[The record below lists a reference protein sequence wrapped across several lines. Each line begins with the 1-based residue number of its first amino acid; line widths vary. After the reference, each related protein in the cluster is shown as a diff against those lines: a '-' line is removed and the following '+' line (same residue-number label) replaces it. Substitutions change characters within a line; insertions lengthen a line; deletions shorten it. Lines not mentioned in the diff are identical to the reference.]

1 MNKQELS
8 EALVNF
14 GLIIDEKTSDQLE
27 QYLIYI
33 LAENM
38 RTNLTAIKD
47 PEEIRSKHF
56 LDSLSL
62 YKYAKESPDLI
73 DVGSGA
79 GFPGIPLAIVLP
91 RLKVTLVE
99 ATRKKCDF
107 LEMAVKELKLTNV
120 TVLNTRAEELPGSYR
135 AELVT
140 ARAVAELGILA
151 ELCLPLVKR
160 KGLFIAM
167 KGPKYQEEIEKAK
180 YALAF
185 LGGKE
190 KEIHEYQLPG
200 NEQRFNLV
208 YEKVKATPAGYPRRY
223 ALIKSK
229 PLGAEE

>member
-1 MNKQELS
+1 MNKQELN
-8 EALVNF
+8 EALVKF
-14 GLIIDEKTSDQLE
+14 GLVIDEKTSDQLE

-62 YKYAKESPDLI
+62 YKYAKDSPDLI

-107 LEMAVKELKLTNV
+107 LEMAVKELKLKNV
-120 TVLNTRAEELPGSYR
+120 TILNTRAEELPGSYR

-140 ARAVAELGILA
+140 ARAVAGLNELA

-167 KGPKYQEEIEKAK
+167 KGPKYKEEKEKAK
-180 YALAF
+180 YALEF

-190 KEIHEYQLPG
+190 KEIQEYLLPG
-200 NEQRFNLV
+200 NEQRYNLV

-229 PLGAEE
+229 PLGEEE

>member
-1 MNKQELS
+1 MNKQELN

-47 PEEIRSKHF
+47 PEEISSKHF

-107 LEMAVKELKLTNV
+107 LEMAVNELKLTNV

-140 ARAVAELGILA
+140 A
-151 ELCLPLVKR
+151 
-160 KGLFIAM
+160 
-167 KGPKYQEEIEKAK
+167 
-180 YALAF
+180 
-185 LGGKE
+185 
-190 KEIHEYQLPG
+190 
-200 NEQRFNLV
+200 
-208 YEKVKATPAGYPRRY
+208 
-223 ALIKSK
+223 
-229 PLGAEE
+229 

>member
-1 MNKQELS
+1 MNKQELN

-62 YKYAKESPDLI
+62 YKYAKEAPDLI

-107 LEMAVKELKLTNV
+107 LEMTVKELKLKNV
-120 TVLNTRAEELPGSYR
+120 TILNNRAEELPSSYR
-135 AELVT
+135 TQLVT
-140 ARAVAELGILA
+140 ARAVAGLNELA

-167 KGPKYQEEIEKAK
+167 KGPKYQEEIKEAK
-180 YALAF
+180 YALEF

-190 KEIHEYQLPG
+190 KEIQEYLLPG

-208 YEKVKATPAGYPRRY
+208 YEKVKATPQGYPRRY

-229 PLGAEE
+229 PLGEEE